1 MALLRHCIF
10 TVINHSCHGNQ
21 ATSLTYNMLVEAEEL
36 DQGGRADIV
45 GQDREEGALH
55 GEKLGKP
62 AGGEGTKYDCVR
74 RTSRLIEA
82 QTMLKQEN
90 YCMGTWTHGH
100 MGAASLIRVVGEV
113 QELRCRRV
121 GHLLELGGEPQSRDA
136 DELEVSPCHRD
147 LA

>member
-90 YCMGTWTHGH
+90 MGTIAWAHGRMGTWAPPHLYESSVKSRSC
-100 MGAASLIRVVGEV
+100 AAEG
-113 QELRCRRV
+113 
-121 GHLLELGGEPQSRDA
+121 
-136 DELEVSPCHRD
+136 
-147 LA
+147 